1 MSDPID
7 HIKNR
12 IDRPGDLSLQVH
24 SLFVNLEG
32 TRYIGQPGGLPDL
45 CLEGDSITFVHGRL
59 PHCGKGRSRAQGSH
73 IVMHVFVRVCLP
85 STVCWE
91 SLSLQ
96 QQEDLWR
103 TLPDIVE
110 RGGLM
115 DNIDWPKA
123 GKYLDCPRCRLRRP
137 AFRCGKCEQECC
149 LVCTLTNLCSVCES
163 NANQKRESKRN
174 KRVK

>member
-1 MSDPID
+1 MERSASNYQGSLLD
-7 HIKNR
+7 H
-12 IDRPGDLSLQVH
+12 
-24 SLFVNLEG
+24 
-32 TRYIGQPGGLPDL
+32 GQPDL
-45 CLEGDSITFVHGRL
+45 CLEEDSITFVNGRL
-59 PHCGKGRSRAQGSH
+59 PHCGKGRTKAQGSH
-73 IVMHVFVRVCLP
+73 IVMHVFVRVCSP

-137 AFRCGKCEQECC
+137 AFRCGKCE
-149 LVCTLTNLCSVCES
+149 CSGVLLGVHS
-163 NANQKRESKRN
+163 DKFVL
-174 KRVK
+174 RV